1 VESARLWTRLRRT
14 IVAAAAAAILALC
27 LAAPAGARLAPGRP
41 EKSREAEQPQYVIPD
56 IIAALVCVS
65 ALAVPCKRFRR
76 T

>member
-14 IVAAAAAAILALC
+14 VVAAAAAAILASC
-27 LAAPAGARLAPGRP
+27 LVAPAGARLAPGRP
-41 EKSREAEQPQYVIPD
+41 EKSREADQPQYVLPD